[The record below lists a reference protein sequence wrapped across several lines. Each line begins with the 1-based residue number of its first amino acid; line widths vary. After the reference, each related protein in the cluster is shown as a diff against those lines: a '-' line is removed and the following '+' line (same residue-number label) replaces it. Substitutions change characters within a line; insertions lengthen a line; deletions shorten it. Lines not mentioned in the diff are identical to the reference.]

1 MSTTKLVPAL
11 TGGLVAAAILIGAAA
26 APAVADSADSK
37 FLNALSYLRDTGF
50 DVNDYNRGELI
61 ATGHLVCNLFD
72 QGKDSPT
79 VTGAV
84 VGKLNMWGVRNPSY
98 NATWIVQGATS
109 AYCPAHNAKTGPI

>member
-1 MSTTKLVPAL
+1 M
-11 TGGLVAAAILIGAAA
+11 IGAA
-26 APAVADSADSK
+26 APAVADSADSQ
-37 FLNALSYLRDTGF
+37 FLSGLSYLTDTGF
-50 DVNDYNRGELI
+50 DVKDYNQAELI

-72 QGKDSPT
+72 QDKDSPT

-98 NATWIVQGATS
+98 NATWIVKGATS

>member
-1 MSTTKLVPAL
+1 MRTRRFVTVVAGGLAAGAILVGPATPAL
-11 TGGLVAAAILIGAAA
+11 
-26 APAVADSADSK
+26 ADNADSK
-37 FLNALSYLRDTGF
+37 FLNGLSYLRDTGF
-50 DVNDYNRGELI
+50 DVKDYNRGELI

-98 NATWIVQGATS
+98 NATWIVKGATS
-109 AYCPAHNAKTGPI
+109 SYCPAHNAKTGPI

>member
-1 MSTTKLVPAL
+1 MKITRLATTLV
-11 TGGLVAAAILIGAAA
+11 GGLTAGAILVGPA
-26 APAVADSADSK
+26 APAIADSADSQ

-50 DVNDYNRGELI
+50 NVKDYNRSELI

-98 NATWIVQGATS
+98 NATWIVKHAS
-109 AYCPAHNAKTGPI
+109 AAYCPRHAAETGPI